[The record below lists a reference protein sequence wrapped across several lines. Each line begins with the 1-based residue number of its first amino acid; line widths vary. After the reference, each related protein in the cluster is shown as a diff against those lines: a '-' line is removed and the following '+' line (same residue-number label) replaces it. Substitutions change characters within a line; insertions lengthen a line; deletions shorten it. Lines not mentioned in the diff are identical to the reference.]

1 MNGPTVLDRETPPA
15 RHAAEPTGRGSVL
28 TAVLDVLDRA
38 GVPYCLPHGFSDRA
52 GSDVDCV
59 IPADV
64 RPEQV
69 AAVLHENR
77 AAIGA
82 EVVRC
87 LSGHVV
93 LATAAPDGPP
103 SFVDLDLSS
112 DYELNGHRFYHG
124 GEILAGRR
132 RQGSYWVPAAAIEFG
147 CSLVRRVGKG
157 RLDDGH
163 AQRLSD
169 RFRGDPAGCRKQIA
183 RFWSPASAAVIA
195 AAAESGDWDAV
206 RRDLAGLRAELL
218 RRAMLRHPPRLLGHG
233 LSRLARRVKRY
244 ARPEGGVGVVF
255 LGPDGAGKSSVIAAV
270 RRDLA
275 GVFPTSICLSFPPAM
290 LRRLL
295 GRSEGPVTL
304 PHALSPRSPLASVAR
319 AVGYWFVYYTVG
331 YWLDVRPAL
340 ARSTLVLHDRHMV
353 DALVDPA
360 RYRYAGPRWLLR
372 LIWRLIPKPD
382 LIVLL
387 DAPAAVLQA
396 RKQEVAFEVTARQR
410 DAYRTL
416 LGELGGGHVVDVA
429 RPMEQVASE
438 VDAIILRLLGERARR
453 RLDVGGRQ

>member
-1 MNGPTVLDRETPPA
+1 MNSPTVLDRETPPA

-28 TAVLDVLDRA
+28 TVVFDVLDRA
-38 GVPYCLPHGFSDRA
+38 GIPYCLPHGCGDRA

-64 RPEQV
+64 RPERV

-93 LATAAPDGPP
+93 LATTVPDGAPGI
-103 SFVDLDLSS
+103 VDLDLSS
-112 DYELNGHRFYHG
+112 DYELKGRRFYSG
-124 GEILAGRR
+124 SEILAGRR
-132 RQGSYWVPAAAIEFG
+132 RQGSFWLPAAAIEFG

-157 RLDDGH
+157 RLDDDH
-163 AQRLSD
+163 ARRLSELYRKD
-169 RFRGDPAGCRKQIA
+169 TAGAGEQIT
-183 RFWSPASAAVIA
+183 RFWTLESASVIA

-218 RRAMLRHPPRLLGHG
+218 RRATLRSPLRLLGHG
-233 LSRLARRVKRY
+233 LSRLARVVKRY
-244 ARPEGGVGVVF
+244 ARPEGGVGVIL

-270 RRDLA
+270 RGDLA
-275 GVFPTSICLSFPPAM
+275 GVFPTSTCLSFPPAV

-295 GRSEGPVTL
+295 GRPEGPVTL
-304 PHALSPRSPLASVAR
+304 PHAQSPRSPLASIVR

-340 ARSTLVLHDRHMV
+340 ARSSLVLHDRHMV
-353 DALVDPA
+353 DALVDPT

-410 DAYRTL
+410 DAYRAL
-416 LGELGGGHVVDVA
+416 LGVLGGGQVVDVA
-429 RPMEQVASE
+429 RPIVQVASE
-438 VDAIILRLLGERARR
+438 VDAIVLQVLGERVRR